1 MKPLSDI
8 EREKEI
14 NYLKF
19 RIIDAHDIRKEKKLI
34 TEMNVL
40 IKARSPE
47 QIAKMEREKGL
58 V

>member
-1 MKPLSDI
+1 MKPISDI
-8 EREKEI
+8 KREKQI
-14 NYLKF
+14 KYLKF
-19 RIIDAHDIRKEKKLI
+19 KIIDAHDIRKEKKLI